1 MSITQIVLIVAAFVI
16 AILVY
21 FLLRKSD
28 IKVQQKKWIRILLYG
43 CIVSYL
49 AIDFYSKQKYGL
61 LFVLGLGSV
70 AFVYMILNSD
80 KK

>member
-1 MSITQIVLIVAAFVI
+1 MSITQIVLVASAFLV
-16 AILVY
+16 AMLVY
-21 FLLRKSD
+21 FLLRKTD
-28 IKVQQKKWIRILLYG
+28 IKPQQKKWIRIVLYG

-61 LFVLGLGSV
+61 LFVLGLGSI
-70 AFVYMILNSD
+70 AFIYMILKSD